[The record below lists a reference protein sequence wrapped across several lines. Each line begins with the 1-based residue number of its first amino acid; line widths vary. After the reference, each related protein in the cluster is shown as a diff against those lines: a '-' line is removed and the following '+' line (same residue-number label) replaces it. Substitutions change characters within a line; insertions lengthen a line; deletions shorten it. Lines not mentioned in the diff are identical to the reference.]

1 MLTVACRQVGTPA
14 RIIVEDEIRGEEKA
28 EMAKVADRRRKVYFC
43 RECGHESA
51 KWMGFCPSPHC
62 DSTRPMV
69 EGTQAPAESTSK
81 SRRAGWTGLS
91 SAVATSL
98 ADVSVASQPRVSL
111 PSPELNRV
119 LGGGIVPGSV
129 SLLTGEPGVGKSTLL
144 LQLANSLST
153 TTDSSSEAQ
162 ETGPVLYV
170 TGEESP
176 VQIKLRAD
184 RMGVNGQGILLL
196 AETDVDL
203 ILERLDETK
212 PALAI
217 VDSIQTLQS
226 ESETSGPGS
235 VGQVRESALR
245 LLRWAKTAGRPVFLS
260 GHMTKDGALAG
271 PRVLEHMV
279 DVVLHLESQESG
291 GFRVLRAA
299 KNRFGST
306 DEVGVF
312 QMTERGMADVSDP
325 SRAMLSQKDG
335 PQLGAIVTPVLE
347 GSRALLLEVQ
357 ALTNFSQLP
366 APRRVANGVDHN
378 RLLMLTAVASRRTGL
393 ELGGQDVIVNVA
405 GGFRATEPAAD
416 LAIILA
422 IASCYRNAPLPPA
435 AAFGEVGLS
444 AELRAVPQAQRRVNE
459 AARLGLTRC
468 ILPSACLPEVE
479 APPGM
484 RLTGAETVGHAIR
497 AALTSPA
504 DDADL
509 VLAGGRARAVS
520 AASSR

>member
-1 MLTVACRQVGTPA
+1 
-14 RIIVEDEIRGEEKA
+14 
-28 EMAKVADRRRKVYFC
+28 MAKAAERRRTVYFC

-51 KWMGFCPSPHC
+51 RWMGFCPSPHC
-62 DSTRPMV
+62 NSTRPLA
-69 EGTQAPAESTSK
+69 EGPAVPPQSSGN
-81 SRRAGWTGLS
+81 SRR
-91 SAVATSL
+91 SAWLAPSATEPLSL
-98 ADVSVASQPRVSL
+98 ADVSADSQPRIALS
-111 PSPELNRV
+111 SAEINRV

-144 LQLANSLST
+144 LQLAHSLAASA
-153 TTDSSSEAQ
+153 SSSRTASVA
-162 ETGPVLYV
+162 GPVMYV

-176 VQIKLRAD
+176 VQVKLRAD

-196 AETDVDL
+196 AETDVDS
-203 ILERLDETK
+203 ILERLEETQ
-212 PALAI
+212 PGLVI
-217 VDSIQTLQS
+217 VDSIQTLQC
-226 ESETSGPGS
+226 EDEASGPGS

-245 LLRWAKTAGRPVFLS
+245 LLRWAKSTGKPVFIS
-260 GHMTKDGALAG
+260 GHMTKDGSLAG

-279 DVVLHLESQESG
+279 DAVLHLESQDSG

-312 QMTERGMADVSDP
+312 LMTERGLDDVSDP
-325 SRAMLSQKDG
+325 SRAMLSQRSG
-335 PQLGAIVTPVLE
+335 PQLGAIATPALE

-366 APRRVANGVDHN
+366 APRRVSNGVDHN
-378 RLLMLTAVASRRTGL
+378 RLLMLTAVASRRAGL
-393 ELGGQDVIVNVA
+393 ELGGQDVIVSVA

-444 AELRAVPQAQRRVNE
+444 AELRAVPHAQRRVNE

-468 ILPSACLPEVE
+468 ILPQASLRDVE
-479 APPGM
+479 APPG
-484 RLTGAETVGHAIR
+484 LQLIPAETVGHAIR
-497 AALTSPA
+497 AALSA
-504 DDADL
+504 SHDELDL
-509 VLAGGRARAVS
+509 ALAGDIRQ
-520 AASSR
+520 

>member
-1 MLTVACRQVGTPA
+1 
-14 RIIVEDEIRGEEKA
+14 
-28 EMAKVADRRRKVYFC
+28 MAKVAERRRRTVYFC

-51 KWMGFCPSPHC
+51 KWMGFCPSPLC
-62 DSTRPMV
+62 GSSRPLS
-69 EGTQAPAESTSK
+69 EGAAATPAPASATA
-81 SRRAGWTGLS
+81 RRAGWTGAAGGEMLELAELS
-91 SAVATSL
+91 
-98 ADVSVASQPRVSL
+98 ADSQPRISL
-111 PSPELNRV
+111 PSAELNRV
-119 LGGGIVPGSV
+119 LGGGVVPGSV

-144 LQLANSLST
+144 LQLAHSLASST
-153 TTDSSSEAQ
+153 AVSDSAG
-162 ETGPVLYV
+162 TAGPVLYV

-176 VQIKLRAD
+176 MQVKLRSE
-184 RMGVNGQGILLL
+184 RMGIDGRGILLL
-196 AETDVDL
+196 AETDVDV
-203 ILERLDETK
+203 ILERLTERR
-212 PALAI
+212 PGLVI
-217 VDSIQTLQS
+217 IDSIQTLHSGS
-226 ESETSGPGS
+226 ESSGPGS
-235 VGQVRESALR
+235 VGQVREAGLR
-245 LLRWAKTAGRPVFLS
+245 LLRWAKTEGRPVFVS

-325 SRAMLSQKDG
+325 SRAVLSQRTG
-335 PQLGAIVTPVLE
+335 PQLGAVVTPVLE

-405 GGFRATEPAAD
+405 GGFRATEPATD

-444 AELRAVPQAQRRVNE
+444 AELRAVPQTQRRVNE

-468 ILPSACLPEVE
+468 ILPSAALPDVE

-484 RLTGAETVGHAIR
+484 RLVGAETVGAAIR
-497 AALTSPA
+497 AALTPPA
-504 DDADL
+504 DEL
-509 VLAGGRARAVS
+509 ERMFAGES
-520 AASSR
+520 

>member
-1 MLTVACRQVGTPA
+1 
-14 RIIVEDEIRGEEKA
+14 
-28 EMAKVADRRRKVYFC
+28 MAKATDRRRTVYYC
-43 RECGHESA
+43 PECGHESA
-51 KWMGFCPSPHC
+51 RWMGFCPSPHC
-62 DSTRPMV
+62 ESTRPLV
-69 EGTQAPAESTSK
+69 EGTPVPAESPGR
-81 SRRAGWTGLS
+81 SRRAGWTGLPT
-91 SAVATSL
+91 AQATTL
-98 ADVSVASQPRVSL
+98 ADVSVASQPRIPL

-144 LQLANSLST
+144 LQLAHSLSSV
-153 TTDSSSEAQ
+153 SSSQDRSE
-162 ETGPVLYV
+162 GPNPVLYI

-176 VQIKLRAD
+176 VQVKLRAE
-184 RMGVNGQGILLL
+184 RMGVHGNGILLL

-203 ILERLDETK
+203 VLERLEEVQ
-212 PALAI
+212 PSLAI
-217 VDSIQTLQS
+217 IDSIQTLQT
-226 ESETSGPGS
+226 ESEASGPGS

-245 LLRWAKTAGRPVFLS
+245 LLRWAKAAGRPVFIS
-260 GHMTKDGALAG
+260 GHMTKDGSLAG

-291 GFRVLRAA
+291 TYRVLRAA

-312 QMTERGMADVSDP
+312 QMTERGLEDVSDP
-325 SRAMLSQKDG
+325 SRATLSQRGG
-335 PQLGAIVTPVLE
+335 PQLGAIATPVVE

-366 APRRVANGVDHN
+366 APRRVANGVDYN

-405 GGFRATEPAAD
+405 GGFRVTEPAAD
-416 LAIILA
+416 LAIVLA
-422 IASCYRNAPLPPA
+422 IASCYRNAPLPAA

-468 ILPSACLPEVE
+468 VLPSANMPEID
-479 APPGM
+479 PPSGIH
-484 RLTGAETVGHAIR
+484 LIPADTVGQAIR
-497 AALTSPA
+497 AALSAPA
-504 DDADL
+504 DEADM
-509 VLAGGRARAVS
+509 VLSGEGLR
-520 AASSR
+520 

>member
-1 MLTVACRQVGTPA
+1 
-14 RIIVEDEIRGEEKA
+14 
-28 EMAKVADRRRKVYFC
+28 MAKATDRRRKVYYC

-51 KWMGFCPSPHC
+51 RWMGFCPSPHC
-62 DSTRPMV
+62 DSTRPLA
-69 EGTQAPAESTSK
+69 EGTPAPAESPAR
-81 SRRAGWTGLS
+81 SRRAAWTGLPT
-91 SAVATSL
+91 AQATTL
-98 ADVSVASQPRVSL
+98 ADVSVASQPRIPL

-144 LQLANSLST
+144 LQLAHSLSSMST
-153 TTDSSSEAQ
+153 VRDGVEGSN
-162 ETGPVLYV
+162 PVLYV

-176 VQIKLRAD
+176 VQVKLRAD
-184 RMGVNGQGILLL
+184 RMGIHGNGIQLL

-203 ILERLDETK
+203 VLERLDEAQ
-212 PALAI
+212 PSLAI
-217 VDSIQTLQS
+217 IDSIQTLETES
-226 ESETSGPGS
+226 ESSGPGS

-245 LLRWAKTAGRPVFLS
+245 LLRWAKTTGRPVFIS
-260 GHMTKDGALAG
+260 GHMTKDGSLAG

-291 GFRVLRAA
+291 SYRVLRAA

-312 QMTERGMADVSDP
+312 EMTGQGLDDVPDP
-325 SRAMLSQKDG
+325 SRAAMSQATG
-335 PQLGAIVTPVLE
+335 PQLGAIATPVLE

-366 APRRVANGVDHN
+366 APRRVSNGVDHN
-378 RLLMLTAVASRRTGL
+378 RLLMLTAVATRRTGV

-416 LAIILA
+416 LAILLA
-422 IASCYRNAPLPPA
+422 IASCYRNAPMPPA

-444 AELRAVPQAQRRVNE
+444 AEIRAVPHAQRRVNE

-468 ILPSACLPEVE
+468 ILPKASMSEVDP
-479 APPGM
+479 PPGIH
-484 RLTGAETVGHAIR
+484 LVPAETVGQAVR
-497 AALTSPA
+497 AALAPVA
-504 DDADL
+504 DQADMVFAL
-509 VLAGGRARAVS
+509 DHNS
-520 AASSR
+520 

>member
-1 MLTVACRQVGTPA
+1 
-14 RIIVEDEIRGEEKA
+14 
-28 EMAKVADRRRKVYFC
+28 MAKAAERRRTVYFC

-51 KWMGFCPSPHC
+51 RWMGFCPSPHC
-62 DSTRPMV
+62 DSTRPLA
-69 EGTQAPAESTSK
+69 ERAAAPAADDAK
-81 SRRAGWTGLS
+81 SRRASWLGQASNEPLALAEVS
-91 SAVATSL
+91 SS
-98 ADVSVASQPRVSL
+98 SRPRIAL
-111 PSPELNRV
+111 PSSELNRV

-144 LQLANSLST
+144 LQLAHWLSSPGIT
-153 TTDSSSEAQ
+153 KSPAIN
-162 ETGPVLYV
+162 PVLYV

-176 VQIKLRAD
+176 VQVKLRSD
-184 RMGVNGQGILLL
+184 RMGINGQGILLL

-203 ILERLDETK
+203 ILGRLEETK
-212 PALAI
+212 PGLAI
-217 VDSIQTLQS
+217 IDSIQTLQCDS
-226 ESETSGPGS
+226 ESSGPGS

-245 LLRWAKTAGRPVFLS
+245 LLRWAKAQDTPVLMS

-291 GFRVLRAA
+291 GFRMLRAA

-312 QMTERGMADVSDP
+312 LMNEQGLDDVSDP
-325 SRAMLSQKDG
+325 SHAMSSHRTG
-335 PQLGAIVTPVLE
+335 PQLGAIATPVLE

-366 APRRVANGVDHN
+366 APRRVSNGVDHN

-422 IASCYRNAPLPPA
+422 MASCYRNSPLPPA

-444 AELRAVPQAQRRVNE
+444 AEVRAVPQAQRRVNE

-468 ILPSACLPEVE
+468 ILPSACLSEVK

-484 RLTGAETVGHAIR
+484 QLTGAATVGHAIR
-497 AALTSPA
+497 AALAEPK
-504 DDADL
+504 DELDL
-509 VLAGGRARAVS
+509 VLAS
-520 AASSR
+520 EQI

>member
-1 MLTVACRQVGTPA
+1 
-14 RIIVEDEIRGEEKA
+14 
-28 EMAKVADRRRKVYFC
+28 MAKTAERRKTVYYC
-43 RECGHESA
+43 GECGHESA

-62 DSTRPMV
+62 RSTRPLV
-69 EGTQAPAESTSK
+69 EGAAAPASASAG
-81 SRRAGWTGLS
+81 SRFRGNDGRNGWAGPAGGEMLELS
-91 SAVATSL
+91 ALSADSL
-98 ADVSVASQPRVSL
+98 PRISL
-111 PSPELNRV
+111 PSAELNRV
-119 LGGGIVPGSV
+119 LGGGIVPGTV
-129 SLLTGEPGVGKSTLL
+129 ALLTGEPGVGKSTLL
-144 LQLANSLST
+144 LQLAHSLA
-153 TTDSSSEAQ
+153 SSSVLGAARPA
-162 ETGPVLYV
+162 GPVLYV

-176 VQIKLRAD
+176 VQVKLRAE
-184 RMGVNGQGILLL
+184 RMGIGGQGIMLL
-196 AETDVDL
+196 AETDVDA
-203 ILERLDETK
+203 ILERLDEIQ
-212 PALAI
+212 PGLVIA
-217 VDSIQTLQS
+217 DSIQTLHTDS
-226 ESETSGPGS
+226 ESSGPGS
-235 VGQVRESALR
+235 VGQVRESGLR
-245 LLRWAKTAGRPVFLS
+245 LLRWAKTQNKPVFVS

-312 QMTERGMADVSDP
+312 QMTERGMADVADP
-325 SRAMLSQKDG
+325 SRAALSQRAG
-335 PQLGAIVTPVLE
+335 PQLGAIATPVLE

-366 APRRVANGVDHN
+366 APRRVSNGVDHN

-468 ILPSACLPEVE
+468 ILPSASLPDVE
-479 APPGM
+479 APPGL
-484 RLTGAETVGHAIR
+484 RLVGAETVGHAIR
-497 AALTSPA
+497 AALSGPA
-504 DDADL
+504 DEADM
-509 VLAGGRARAVS
+509 VFAE
-520 AASSR
+520 

>member
-1 MLTVACRQVGTPA
+1 
-14 RIIVEDEIRGEEKA
+14 
-28 EMAKVADRRRKVYFC
+28 MAKAAERRRTVYFC

-51 KWMGFCPSPHC
+51 RWMGFCPSPHC
-62 DSTRPMV
+62 NSTRPLA
-69 EGTQAPAESTSK
+69 EGPAVPPQASGN
-81 SRRAGWTGLS
+81 SRRSGWLAP
-91 SAVATSL
+91 SATEPLSL
-98 ADVSVASQPRVSL
+98 ADVSADSQPRIALS
-111 PSPELNRV
+111 SAEINRV

-144 LQLANSLST
+144 LQLAHSLAASA
-153 TTDSSSEAQ
+153 SSSRTAPVA
-162 ETGPVLYV
+162 GPVMYV

-176 VQIKLRAD
+176 VQVKLRAE

-196 AETDVDL
+196 AETDVDS
-203 ILERLDETK
+203 ILERLEETQ
-212 PALAI
+212 PGLVI
-217 VDSIQTLQS
+217 VDSIQTLQC
-226 ESETSGPGS
+226 EDEASGPGS

-245 LLRWAKTAGRPVFLS
+245 LLRWAKSTGKPVFIS
-260 GHMTKDGALAG
+260 GHMTKDGSLAG

-279 DVVLHLESQESG
+279 DAVLHLESQDSG

-312 QMTERGMADVSDP
+312 LMTERGLDDVSDP
-325 SRAMLSQKDG
+325 SRAMLSQRSG
-335 PQLGAIVTPVLE
+335 PQLGAIATPALE

-366 APRRVANGVDHN
+366 APRRVSNGVDHN
-378 RLLMLTAVASRRTGL
+378 RLLMLTAVASRRAGL
-393 ELGGQDVIVNVA
+393 ELGGQDVIVSVA

-444 AELRAVPQAQRRVNE
+444 AELRAVPHAQRRVNE

-468 ILPSACLPEVE
+468 ILPQASLRDVE
-479 APPGM
+479 APPG
-484 RLTGAETVGHAIR
+484 LQLIPAETVGHAIR
-497 AALTSPA
+497 AALSAPH
-504 DDADL
+504 DELDL
-509 VLAGGRARAVS
+509 ALAGDIRQ
-520 AASSR
+520 